1 MIITA
6 ASVAPKAISL
16 SRRLSSLL
24 GLTID
29 DNLKV

>member
-6 ASVAPKAISL
+6 ASVAPTAISL

-24 GLTID
+24 GFIID
-29 DNLKV
+29 TNLNV